1 MSWRFSI
8 SIEDDISESVA
19 DVHVE
24 ELGEYL
30 NSRLRARTASLAL
43 LSLAEARSQ
52 TSRTRVQSSDAV
64 AVRKPAQI
72 DDQ

>member
-24 ELGEYL
+24 LGAYL